1 MTNDAMRA
9 ETVWLEGAV
18 DASDSRGIETYL
30 AQPLDRESFGSIVV
44 IHHMPGF
51 DEPSR
56 EITRNFAAGG
66 IAAICPNLYS
76 REGQGKSPKE
86 IFQLAMAQSGVPD
99 NRLLADVSL
108 AADRLRSLPG
118 SNGKV
123 GVIGF
128 CSGGRQAFMAACAL
142 TLDAAIDCYGAF
154 VVVPPA
160 EETKLTIAPIIDRVD
175 ALSCPL
181 LGIFGVEDQNP
192 SPAEVAATEDA
203 LRAAGKDFEFHSFQS
218 AGHAFLA
225 VNRPSYRQEAAG
237 KAWPIIWDFVR
248 RHLA

>member
-18 DASDSRGIETYL
+18 DVSDSRGIETYL

-76 REGQGKSPKE
+76 REGQGKSAKE

-99 NRLLADVSL
+99 DRLLADVSL

-123 GVIGF
+123 GVIGY
-128 CSGGRQAFMAACAL
+128 CSGGRQSYLVACSL
-142 TLDAAIDCYGAF
+142 PVDAAVDCYGGRAD
-154 VVVPPA
+154 VN
-160 EETKLTIAPIIDRVD
+160 LAPQLR
-175 ALSCPL
+175 CPL
-181 LGIFGVEDQNP
+181 LGLFGVDDQSP
-192 SPAEVAATEDA
+192 SPDDVAMLEKALDA
-203 LRAAGKDFEFHSFQS
+203 NGKTFDFTPYDG
-218 AGHAFLA
+218 AGHAFFS
-225 VNRPSYRQEAAG
+225 VDRPSYRVDAAKDG
-237 KAWPIIWDFVR
+237 WKRIWAFYDT
-248 RHLA
+248 HLKGT